1 MNTSFERGFPLSIT
15 TTARSSANKG
25 SGRNSGGLP
34 STLGTASFA
43 EFKKAQEEA
52 AKEQE
57 LSTENPNDPYAGMTK
72 KERKAAIKAAKNLAG
87 TFKDYPHLDSLRPKE
102 GFVFR
107 SDYFRVDG
115 QHASILSFFHD
126 DAAQDNFRAFWGI
139 NKITAGLDDRVT
151 TVLLEQVRRRGEK
164 WVDSH
169 LKTSEKLDKLDAGEQ
184 ESTGSRSSK
193 RKQRK
198 IASDMEMI
206 VDEIQNGATYLQV
219 HGRMLVKAPSLEI
232 LDDSIERIHRL
243 YIDRFGTL
251 KLAPYHG
258 EQRPELS
265 KLFAKNDAK
274 RGKGFHF
281 TSVEYA
287 GSYSLVTNGL
297 NDPTGE
303 YVGYMIGDVN
313 TSAVL
318 LDVDDYKRH
327 VVCADDEVEELMNR
341 AHVADMWGS
350 KISQAGL
357 LNNKRIVHIVLDG
370 ANLDQ
375 LGPKF
380 SNITAKLDMNSGDIN
395 MFELFG
401 DREDELSIFPAHLE
415 KIILMAE
422 QAYETTEHDRSII
435 RGALTKT
442 LTRFYVDK
450 EMWAFN
456 AKENRDRL
464 RLVGLPHEQV
474 PRLQDI
480 VIYFE
485 TQYKAMANS
494 VAKDNEE
501 LHAQN
506 ILRNAFGSMLDN
518 NGDLFN
524 THTNSA
530 IDGANEAQRV
540 LYDFSKLRRRGKGV
554 AMAQLVNVIGFAVDS
569 LGLGDTVIFHGTE
582 HIDDRIKDYINTQLE
597 HLYDRGGRVVYLYN
611 DIDKMIADAGFNK
624 FERADYTIFGTMSD
638 GTVDAYQKHLH
649 QDIPPDLRRLI
660 SAKNTRASYLRRGH
674 SNVVFNMDIALG
686 TNPKRAERRAEL
698 MAAAEKIRGARTRN
712 NTGNTVDS
720 EAASLE
726 EVNKGQKRVSS
737 PGMRRR
743 SGLTKKPGGPRGPV
757 RASAGGASAA
767 QRSSQVPQNSG
778 PRRRMTKTS

>member
-1 MNTSFERGFPLSIT
+1 MSTT
-15 TTARSSANKG
+15 TTARSSASKRP
-25 SGRNSGGLP
+25 GRGTERP
-34 STLGTASFA
+34 TSTLGTSSFA
-43 EFKKAQEEA
+43 EFKKAQEQA
-52 AKEQE
+52 AKEQAE
-57 LSTENPNDPYAGMTK
+57 TAQDRHDPYAGMTK
-72 KERKAAIKAAKNLAG
+72 KERKAAINAAKNLTG
-87 TFKDYPHLDSLRPKE
+87 KFKDYPHLDALRPKE
-102 GFVFR
+102 GYVFR

-169 LKTSEKLDKLDAGEQ
+169 LKTSEKLDKLDAAEQ
-184 ESTGSRSSK
+184 DTTGSRTSR

-198 IASDMEMI
+198 IASDMETI

-219 HGRMLVKAPSLEI
+219 HNRMLVKAPSLAV
-232 LDDSIERIHRL
+232 LDESIERIHRL

-258 EQRPELS
+258 EQRQELT

-281 TSVEYA
+281 TSPEYA

-318 LDVDDYKRH
+318 FDVDDYKRR
-327 VVCADDEVEELMNR
+327 VVCADDEVSEYLGR
-341 AHVADMWGS
+341 AHIADMWGS

-357 LNNKRIVHIVLDG
+357 LSNKRVVHIVLDG
-370 ANLDQ
+370 ANMDK

-380 SNITAKLDMNSGDIN
+380 SNVTAKLDMNSGDIN
-395 MFELFG
+395 MFEMFG
-401 DREDELSIFPAHLE
+401 ERKDQLAIFPAHLE
-415 KIILMAE
+415 KIVLMAE
-422 QAYETTEHDRSII
+422 QAYETTDSDRSII

-450 EMWAFN
+450 GMWHFN
-456 AKENRDRL
+456 AKDNLGRL
-464 RLVGLPHEQV
+464 RVVGIPHDQV

-480 VIYFE
+480 VTYFE

-494 VAKDNEE
+494 RARDDEE

-506 ILRNAFGSMLDN
+506 ILRTVFSSLLDN

-524 THTNSA
+524 THTNSE
-530 IDGANEAQRV
+530 IDNANSAQRV

-597 HLYDRGGRVVYLYN
+597 YLSDRGGRVAYLYN
-611 DIDKMIADAGFNK
+611 NVEKMIADATFNQ
-624 FERADYTIFGTMSD
+624 FEKADYTIFGSMSD
-638 GTVDAYQKHLH
+638 GAVDDYQKHLH

-660 SAKNTRASYLRRGH
+660 SSKNQQVSYLRRGH
-674 SNVVFNMDIALG
+674 SNVVFHMDIALG
-686 TNPKRAERRAEL
+686 INPNRADRRAEL
-698 MAAAEKIRGARTRN
+698 MAAADSIRGSKTGN
-712 NTGNTVDS
+712 HTGNTVDS

-726 EVNKGQKRVSS
+726 EVNKGQKAVSS
-737 PGMRRR
+737 PAMRRR
-743 SGLTKKPGGPRGPV
+743 NGPSKKRSGPRGPV
-757 RASAGGASAA
+757 SASAGGASAT
-767 QRSSQVPQNSG
+767 QRSSQAPQKSG
-778 PRRRMTKTS
+778 TKRRMTKTS